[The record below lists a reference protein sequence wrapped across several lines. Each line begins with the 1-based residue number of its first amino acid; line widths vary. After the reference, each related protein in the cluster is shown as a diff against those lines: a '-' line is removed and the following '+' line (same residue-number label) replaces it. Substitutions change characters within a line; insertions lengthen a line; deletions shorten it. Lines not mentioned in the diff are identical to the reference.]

1 MYYYFPMK
9 IFNWSAEKNQLLM
22 NERGVS
28 FEEILFF
35 LRNGGLLDDLEH
47 PNSGSYAN
55 QQVFIVAMNDYVY
68 YVPYVETQDEIFLK
82 TIIPSR
88 KLTKR
93 YLGGQTS

>member
-47 PNSGSYAN
+47 PNSDSYAN

-93 YLGGQTS
+93 YLGGQTP